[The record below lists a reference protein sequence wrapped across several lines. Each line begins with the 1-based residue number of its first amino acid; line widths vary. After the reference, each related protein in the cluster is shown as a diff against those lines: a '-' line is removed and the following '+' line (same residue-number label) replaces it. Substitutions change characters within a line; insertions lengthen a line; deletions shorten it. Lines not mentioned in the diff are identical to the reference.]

1 MTAETEERLFWTGI
15 AALVALTAAG
25 YVAVGLMIF
34 T

>member
-15 AALVALTAAG
+15 LTAIGLTLAG
-25 YVAVGLMIF
+25 YIAVAVMIL